1 MPKTA
6 VDVWME
12 QDFVFPAGTLRK
24 QSAILFLLRLPA
36 LVGLFFIAP
45 PVFTANSH
53 VLDVIEADVLGTA
66 GEICL
71 IMTLAVTPVITVTR
85 FRWIAPLRRWYGIM
99 FAITALTDATLAS
112 ITTGFAGGVFGRL
125 AGHTFL
131 LVGLFMVLL
140 TLPLLATA
148 NTPAQRWLGKYWKQL
163 QRMTYVIWGLLILHL
178 ALLESLG
185 IDGAE
190 GDGDAFFHQ
199 KLYQLVAC
207 SIPLFVLRL
216 PPVTRW
222 IAKEQKAGN
231 QARVYWV
238 ISPLIALFVLG
249 FVFMWNEEIF
259 KGMQAL
265 TQHVIG
271 D

>member
-36 LVGLFFIAP
+36 FVGLFFIAH
-45 PVFTANSH
+45 PVFIANSD
-53 VLDVIEADVLGTA
+53 VLDKIEADVLGTA

-71 IMTLAVTPVITVTR
+71 FMTLAVTPVVTVTR
-85 FRWIAPLRRWYGIM
+85 MRWIAPLRRWYGIM
-99 FAITALTDATLAS
+99 FAITALTDATIAS

-125 AGHTFL
+125 AGHSFL
-131 LVGLFMVLL
+131 LVGFFMVLL

-163 QRMTYVIWGLLILHL
+163 QRMTYVVWGLLVLHL

-185 IDGAE
+185 IDSE
-190 GDGDAFFHQ
+190 DGDSVPLFHQ
-199 KLYQLVAC
+199 KLYQALAC
-207 SIPLFVLRL
+207 SIPLLVLRL

-238 ISPLIALFVLG
+238 ISPLVALFVLG
-249 FVFMWNEEIF
+249 FVYMWNEEIF
-259 KGMQAL
+259 KGMMAITL
-265 TQHVIG
+265 HVI
-271 D
+271 DD

>member
-12 QDFVFPAGTLRK
+12 QDFVFSAGTLRK
-24 QSAILFLLRLPA
+24 QSAMLFLLRLPA
-36 LVGLFFIAP
+36 FVGLFFIARP
-45 PVFTANSH
+45 IFVADSH
-53 VLDVIEADVLGTA
+53 VLDIVEADVLGTA

-71 IMTLAVTPVITVTR
+71 FLTLLVTPVITVTR
-85 FRWIAPLRRWYGIM
+85 MRWIAPLRRWYGIM
-99 FAITALTDATLAS
+99 FALTALTDATTAS
-112 ITTGFAGGVFGRL
+112 ITTGFAGGVIGRL

-140 TLPLLATA
+140 TVPLLVTA

-163 QRMTYVIWGLLILHL
+163 QRLTYVVWGLLLLHL

-185 IDGAE
+185 VDGQE

-199 KLYQLVAC
+199 KLYQAVAC
-207 SIPLFVLRL
+207 SIPLLVLRL

-222 IAKEQKAGN
+222 IAKQQKDGHEN
-231 QARVYWV
+231 RVYWA
-238 ISPLIALFVLG
+238 ISPLVALFVLG

-259 KGMQAL
+259 KGMMAITL
-265 TQHVIG
+265 HAI
-271 D
+271 DD

>member
-24 QSAILFLLRLPA
+24 QSAMLLLLRLPA
-36 LVGLFFIAP
+36 LVGLFFIAHP
-45 PVFTANSH
+45 IFVGDSE
-53 VLDVIEADVLGTA
+53 VLDQIEADVLGMA

-71 IMTLAVTPVITVTR
+71 FLTLAVTPVITVTR
-85 FRWIAPLRRWYGIM
+85 MRWIAPLRRWYGIM
-99 FAITALTDATLAS
+99 FAITAITDAVTAS

-125 AGHTFL
+125 AGHSFL
-131 LVGLFMVLL
+131 LVGFLSVLL

-163 QRMTYVIWGLLILHL
+163 QRMTYVIWGLLLLHL

-199 KLYQLVAC
+199 KLYQAIAC
-207 SIPLFVLRL
+207 SIPLLVLRL
-216 PPVTRW
+216 PLVTRW

-231 QARVYWV
+231 QARVYWT
-238 ISPLIALFVLG
+238 ISPLVALFVLG
-249 FVFMWNEEIF
+249 MIFMWNEEIF
-259 KGMQAL
+259 KGMMAL
-265 TQHVIG
+265 SLHVVG